1 MSTTPSTSPTETALI
16 RGAGFEAGPT
26 RGPLSRMLSGSGGAL
41 IGLIVLFTIFAVT
54 TPRFFSANN
63 LINVVDQVTV
73 IGVLAIGATAVIITG
88 GIDLSV
94 GSVLALSTM
103 VLGWLAD
110 EGGVPM
116 GIAMIAAVAVGA
128 LAGLLNGLGVTI
140 AGLPPFIATLAMM
153 SICRGL
159 ANLVTDGQQIVGYP
173 EWFYSLASTRYL
185 GFFSVTA
192 IVFILLAIVAT
203 VILKYRPA
211 GRKVYAIGGSA
222 EVARLAGIKVRSVT
236 TWVYVTAG
244 ALAGVGAIILA
255 SRLDS
260 SQPSAGTG
268 YELDVIAAV
277 VIGGAS
283 LSGGTGRISGTVI
296 GVLIIG
302 VLRNG
307 LNLLGVS
314 PFLQQIVIGLVIAGA
329 VIVDVL
335 RRRRTR

>member
-1 MSTTPSTSPTETALI
+1 MTNTTTVKAAPAGSGGPQNQRSVKSITSRL
-16 RGAGFEAGPT
+16 
-26 RGPLSRMLSGSGGAL
+26 LSGSGGAFAAFFA
-41 IGLIVLFTIFAVT
+41 LFVVFSLT
-54 TPRFFSANN
+54 TPRFFSGSN
-63 LINVVDQVTV
+63 LVNVLDQVTV
-73 IGVLAIGATAVIITG
+73 IGVLAVGATAVIITG

-103 VLGWLAD
+103 VLGWLSHD
-110 EGGVPM
+110 GGVPM
-116 GIAMIAAVAVGA
+116 WLAMLAAILVGG
-128 LAGLLNGLGVTI
+128 LAGLLNGLGVTLL
-140 AGLPPFIATLAMM
+140 GLPPFIATLAMM

-159 ANLVTDGQQIVGYP
+159 ANIITDGQQIVGYP
-173 EWFYSLASTRYL
+173 EWFYSLASNRYL
-185 GFFSVTA
+185 GFLTV
-192 IVFILLAIVAT
+192 T
-203 VILKYRPA
+203 VIIFVLIAAAASVLLGNRPA
-211 GRKVYAIGGSA
+211 GRKIYAIGGSA
-222 EVARLAGIKVRSVT
+222 EVARLAGIKVGAVT
-236 TWVYVTAG
+236 TWVYVAAG

-260 SQPSAGTG
+260 SQPSAGEG

-283 LSGGTGRISGTVI
+283 LAGGTGRVSGTVA

-329 VIVDVL
+329 VALDVL
-335 RRRRTR
+335 RRRRGA

>member
-1 MSTTPSTSPTETALI
+1 MSNVSTSPPKAAIQPSLGG
-16 RGAGFEAGPT
+16 RSFVT
-26 RGPLSRMLSGSGGAL
+26 RMMQGSGGAL
-41 IGLIVLFTIFAVT
+41 LGFVLLFAVFSVT
-54 TPRFFSANN
+54 TPRFFSAPN
-63 LINVVDQVTV
+63 LINIVDQVTV
-73 IGVLAIGATAVIITG
+73 IGVLAVGATAVIITG

-103 VLGWLAD
+103 VLGWLAND
-110 EGGVPM
+110 AGLPM
-116 GIAMIAAVAVGA
+116 GFAMLAAIIVGS

-140 AGLPPFIATLAMM
+140 LGLPPFIATLAMM
-153 SICRGL
+153 SIARGL
-159 ANLVTDGQQIVGYP
+159 ANIITDGQQIVGYP
-173 EWFYSLASTRYL
+173 EWFYSLASHRYF
-185 GFFSVTA
+185 GFLSATV
-192 IVFILLAIVAT
+192 IIFILVAIAGA
-203 VILKYRPA
+203 VILKYRSA

-222 EVARLAGIKVRSVT
+222 EVARLAGIKVKQVT

-260 SQPSAGTG
+260 SQPSAGTT

-283 LSGGTGRISGTVI
+283 LAGGSGRISGTVI

-314 PFLQQIVIGLVIAGA
+314 PFLQQVVIGLVIAAA
-329 VIVDVL
+329 VGVDVL
-335 RRRRTR
+335 RRKAR